1 MVKVIPNFS
10 TEYFIIIIIIP
21 EIHLLAPTQKAAR
34 VQRV

>member
-10 TEYFIIIIIIP
+10 TEYFIIIIIP

-34 VQRV
+34 LQRV